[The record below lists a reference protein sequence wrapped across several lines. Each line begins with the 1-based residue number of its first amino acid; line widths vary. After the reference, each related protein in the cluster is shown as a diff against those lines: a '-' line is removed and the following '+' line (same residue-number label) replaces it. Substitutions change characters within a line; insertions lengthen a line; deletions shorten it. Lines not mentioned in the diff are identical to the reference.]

1 MPFELRAEP
10 TPTLRPED
18 DYLQSAWHNNVYP
31 LAEKLGLKMKL
42 PTVSPQPYTRLA
54 HEGMEFAK
62 EHGKADEY
70 AHAIFAA
77 FFQRSEDIGT
87 VDVLSRIA
95 GDIGLNAGE
104 FRRAL
109 EEGTYRE
116 RTLDLLRQS
125 RMQMITAVPTFVIG
139 RQRVSGLYPVE
150 TLRQIV
156 EQQLQV

>member
-18 DYLQSAWHNNVYP
+18 DYLQTAWHKNVYP
-31 LAEKLGLKMKL
+31 LAQRLGLEMKL

-54 HEGMEFAK
+54 HEGLEFAK
-62 EHGKADEY
+62 DYGRSDDY
-70 AHAIFAA
+70 VHAVFVA
-77 FFQRSEDIGT
+77 FFQHSEDIGNI
-87 VDVLSRIA
+87 DVLSRIA
-95 GDIGLNAGE
+95 GEIGLNAKE

-116 RTLDLLRQS
+116 RTRDLLRQA
-125 RMQMITAVPTFVIG
+125 RMQMISAVPTFVIG

-150 TLRQIV
+150 TLREIV
-156 EQQLQV
+156 DAQL